1 MIPKPENPKP
11 MGFKKGRSYI
21 VGVGMLLMLAPI
33 QFNN

>member
-11 MGFKKGRSYI
+11 MGFKKSRSFSI
-21 VGVGMLLMLAPI
+21 GLDMILMLAPI